1 MSKLNNIGIGIGIL
15 LIPIVI
21 GLYSLGIFKIMA
33 PLQKDIQRE
42 VFENTKSYIHGVQQ
56 DLGKYYHE
64 YQNADANG
72 KDVIAATIRMRFA
85 EVDAEKLQSN
95 LKQFLIQ
102 TRGY

>member
-1 MSKLNNIGIGIGIL
+1 MSKLKITGIVIL
-15 LIPIVI
+15 VLLTPIVV
-21 GLYSLGIFKIMA
+21 GMYSLGMFKFFA
-33 PLQKDIQRE
+33 PVQKDIQRE

-64 YQNADANG
+64 YQNADAAG

-85 EVDAEKLQSN
+85 EVDAKKLQPN